1 MIIVWHISMKYPF
14 AFTFVFEYYTYY
26 DFSRGNKHPATA
38 SIQPGNFLRLAK
50 RTDSRSSRRGGVILY
65 VIGGRVGLVCVW
77 EPATGLPSI
86 HTHTQRER
94 ESHGQTDWL
103 SKTDSRGKKTLLS
116 RLRNQQL
123 SQKWSRRDVNLE
135 MLPFILRGR
144 LTIGKKL
151 FKSRWS
157 VTAGDI

>member
-1 MIIVWHISMKYPF
+1 MKYPF

-38 SIQPGNFLRLAK
+38 SIQPGNSREAYRLEELTTWWCDTVRDWRA
-50 RTDSRSSRRGGVILY
+50 GGF
-65 VIGGRVGLVCVW
+65 GLCVW

-123 SQKWSRRDVNLE
+123 SQK
-135 MLPFILRGR
+135 
-144 LTIGKKL
+144 
-151 FKSRWS
+151 
-157 VTAGDI
+157 